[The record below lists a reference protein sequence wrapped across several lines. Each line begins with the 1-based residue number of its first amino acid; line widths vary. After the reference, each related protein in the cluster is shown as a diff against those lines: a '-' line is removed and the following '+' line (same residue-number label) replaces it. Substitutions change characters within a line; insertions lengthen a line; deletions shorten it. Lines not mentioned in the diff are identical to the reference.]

1 MPAMAPMTFN
11 FKQTSDEAIVD
22 KLDLFMSLDSGATWQ
37 RLGPFD
43 DDGSLETAKS
53 LYEYDNSGETFLS
66 MYTKQSFKIKGS
78 LLNSGNIY
86 QRAIAFGVDPS
97 LVDTSDP
104 TKQTLDLSDLV
115 ANPPYFA
122 LRAVGKRMD
131 GKYFMHEFARAVVST
146 ESLTEAFKMGELD
159 KLPIEFTAL
168 KDELAPL
175 GFKVYRY
182 SVDV

>member
-11 FKQTSDEAIVD
+11 FSQTSDESIVD
-22 KLDLFMSLDSGATWQ
+22 KLDLFVSNDAGATWQ

-53 LYEYDNSGETFLS
+53 VYEYDNSGETVIS

-78 LLNSGNIY
+78 LLNAGNPY
-86 QRAIAFGVDPS
+86 ARAIAFGVDPATVS
-97 LVDTSDP
+97 TSDP
-104 TKQTLDLSDLV
+104 TKLTLDLSDLV

-131 GKYFMHEFARAVVST
+131 GKTFMHEFARAVVST
-146 ESLTEAFKMGELD
+146 TSLTESFKMGEID
-159 KLPIEFTAL
+159 KLALEITAL
-168 KDELAPL
+168 KDDLAPL

-182 SVDV
+182 QVEA